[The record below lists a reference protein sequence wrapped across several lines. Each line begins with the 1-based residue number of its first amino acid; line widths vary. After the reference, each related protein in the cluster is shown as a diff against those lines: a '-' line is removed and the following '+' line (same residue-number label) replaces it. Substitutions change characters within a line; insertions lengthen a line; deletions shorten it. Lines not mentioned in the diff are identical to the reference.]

1 MRKKL
6 FLHATVASLVIPLL
20 VAPLFLS
27 LWYRDGGTFW
37 LVVWVLWHI
46 GATFCI
52 FAGSIVFADK
62 ENVAIRQGDTI
73 TDLGLGS
80 VPLGLHKLWSE
91 TFVYNPKPR
100 DLRQSVTLPA
110 RDGTTVAAKA
120 TLTWKPDRKRLKEF
134 FDDDPEARLPD
145 LLSSHLQQWSKQHLA
160 GELYFGTP
168 PPLDVPGIV
177 ATSLTLIDI
186 APVEGKMNRHIW
198 DNSQLI
204 ESVVNEIE
212 DEDKIEAKRAKLI
225 EEYPELSGRITQII
239 EQRKALLRKRGL
251 RENR

>member
-1 MRKKL
+1 M
-6 FLHATVASLVIPLL
+6 V
-20 VAPLFLS
+20 
-27 LWYRDGGTFW
+27 
-37 LVVWVLWHI
+37 
-46 GATFCI
+46 GAE
-52 FAGSIVFADK
+52 K
-62 ENVAIRQGDTI
+62 ECVAIKQGDTF

-110 RDGTTVAAKA
+110 RDGTTVTAKA

-134 FDDDPEARLPD
+134 FEDEPEARLPD
-145 LLSSHLQQWSKQHLA
+145 LLSSHLQQWSKQHLV
-160 GELYFGTP
+160 GDLYFATP
-168 PPLDVPGIV
+168 PPFHVPGIV

-186 APVEGKMNRHIW
+186 ATVEGKMNRHIW

-225 EEYPELSGRITQII
+225 EDYPELSGRITQII